1 MWKLGRFW
9 GESVKVGVGW
19 HFVNCEK
26 GIDFFRDVTRIK
38 MVEGMLE
45 HRTRVFVGSWEV
57 WAMRNGSVKQKIVV
71 WRGSVKC
78 RKMNNFATVNDN
90 AALSM

>member
-1 MWKLGRFW
+1 
-9 GESVKVGVGW
+9 
-19 HFVNCEK
+19 
-26 GIDFFRDVTRIK
+26 
-38 MVEGMLE
+38 MVEDVLE

-78 RKMNNFATVNDN
+78 RKMNIFATVNDN
-90 AALSM
+90 AAPSM